1 MHGLLR
7 YCTETCRR
15 YLLAL
20 KAAGAEIVLIGE
32 PTASILSP
40 ASYEEFSG
48 RYTAELI
55 ESLNCPVILHI
66 CGDASHLLEPMCDTG
81 AQGLGLDSAV
91 DLPEDVVLIG
101 NLDAVSV
108 LLEGTPEYV
117 REKTGELLESMRPYR
132 NYVVSSGCDL
142 SYATPTENIVAMLE
156 TVREFR

>member
-66 CGDASHLLEPMCDTG
+66 CGDAGHLLEPMCDTG
-81 AQGLGLDSAV
+81 AQGLSLDSAV

-132 NYVVSSGCDL
+132 CL
-142 SYATPTENIVAMLE
+142 L
-156 TVREFR
+156 